1 MNFPL
6 YIAKRYLF
14 SRNSTNAINIITFI
28 ATFSVIVGTAALFI
42 VLSGFSGLRTFS
54 DSLLE
59 VSDPDLKILPGK
71 GKNFE
76 ISDKLINSLV
86 DNTKL
91 KEFSCVVEERVSLS
105 YNGKNYIAFIKG
117 VDKHYN
123 NVVQIDSALTVG
135 NWLDKKYV
143 NTAVIG
149 AGISYKLSVGAFNFG
164 DPLRV
169 MVPKPGTK
177 FITNPNKAFNAIEV
191 QVVGVYTGSEE
202 FQNKFVFTHIEQAQ
216 KLLNYTNQ
224 EISAI
229 EIKLENPSK
238 VENVKDELVN
248 ILGDGFKVK
257 TKKELNALYYK
268 VVNTENFISYLI
280 FTLIIVIALFNV
292 IGSIIMMIIDKRKN
306 LKTLLSLGTSV
317 KDIKRIFVYQ
327 GFLLVLVGMS
337 IGLFIGVVSVFIQ
350 LKFGFFMITDSLPYP
365 VELKWINFFVVLL
378 TIIVLGFIASK
389 IASSRVNRA
398 FIEK

>member
-14 SRNSTNAINIITFI
+14 AKNSTNAINIITFI

-59 VSDPDLKILPGK
+59 ASDPDMKILPVRGK
-71 GKNFE
+71 TFKV
-76 ISDKLINSLV
+76 SDKLVNSLV
-86 DNTKL
+86 DNPKL
-91 KEFSCVVEERVSLS
+91 NAFSCVVEERVSLS
-105 YNGKNYIAFIKG
+105 YKSKNYIAFIKG
-117 VDKHYN
+117 VDKYYTD
-123 NVVQIDSALTVG
+123 VVQIDSALNIGV
-135 NWLDKKYV
+135 WLDKKYA

-149 AGISYKLSVGAFNFG
+149 AGISYKLSLGAFNFG
-164 DPLRV
+164 DPLQV

-177 FITNPNKAFNAIEV
+177 FITNPNKAFTSIDV
-191 QVVGVYTGSEE
+191 QIVGVYTGSEE
-202 FQNKFVFTHIEQAQ
+202 FQNKFVFTHIDEAQ
-216 KLLNYTNQ
+216 KLLNYDDND
-224 EISAI
+224 ISAI
-229 EIKLENPSK
+229 EVK
-238 VENVKDELVN
+238 VKDVYDVEDIKEELVAK
-248 ILGDGFKVK
+248 LGDEFEVK

-317 KDIKRIFVYQ
+317 KDVKRIFVYQ
-327 GFLLVLVGMS
+327 GFLLVLVGLS
-337 IGLFIGVVSVFIQ
+337 IGLFIGVALVFIQ
-350 LKFGFFMITDSLPYP
+350 LQFGVFMITDSLPYP
-365 VELKWINFFVVLL
+365 VELQWINFFVVLF
-378 TIIVLGFIASK
+378 TIVVLGFIASK
-389 IASSRVNRA
+389 IASSRINRA
-398 FIEK
+398 FIER

>member
-59 VSDPDLKILPGK
+59 ASDPDVKILPSK
-71 GKNFE
+71 GKTFK
-76 ISDKLINSLV
+76 ISDNFINSLV

-91 KEFSCVVEERVSLS
+91 EAFSCVIEERVSLS
-105 YNGKNYIAFIKG
+105 YNDKNYIAFIKG

-135 NWLDKKYV
+135 VWLDKKYT
-143 NTAVIG
+143 NTAIIG

-164 DPLRV
+164 DPLRI

-177 FITNPNKAFNAIEV
+177 FITNPNKAFSSIDV

-202 FQNKFVFTHIEQAQ
+202 FQNKFVFTHIEEAQ
-216 KLLNYTNQ
+216 RLLNYDSRD
-224 EISAI
+224 ISAI
-229 EIKLENPSK
+229 EIKVRDSYD
-238 VENVKDELVN
+238 VEDVKEEL
-248 ILGDGFKVK
+248 ITKLGDEFEVK

-337 IGLFIGVVSVFIQ
+337 IGLFIGVASVFIQ

-389 IASSRVNRA
+389 IASSRISRG